1 MFPLTMQWHTILDK
15 LELFRSNLM
24 YIISKFKVF
33 VERDDY
39 ERNIKLLMNDLCASR
54 GLSHWNEIL

>member
-15 LELFRSNLM
+15 LELFISNLM

-39 ERNIKLLMNDLCASR
+39 ERNIKFLMNDLCASK
-54 GLSHWNEIL
+54 GLSHWNEI